1 MEHTVYFCQGYELII
16 VYCLN
21 FSYRIFGVKKLL
33 HWYFVQRIANNGK
46 SNNILIIYSTDCR
59 ILLNFK
65 IHWPFCKLH
74 CNFVINFGGLFVFWV
89 FGGMA
94 RVEWLAL
101 PDYQK
106 NIKHQPPPSPPFL
119 QAWNIQQQTF
129 FSTCHTQNKC
139 SGLNCHSLFMLWS
152 LTFDSW

>member
-46 SNNILIIYSTDCR
+46 SNGILIIYSTDCR
-59 ILLNFK
+59 ILLNFTCHKATDLK

-74 CNFVINFGGLFVFWV
+74 CNFVINFGGLFVFCF

-94 RVEWLAL
+94 LVEWLAL
-101 PDYQK
+101 PDYK
-106 NIKHQPPPSPPFL
+106 KIYKTPTSPLTPVPSSMKYSTTNIL
-119 QAWNIQQQTF
+119 QHLPYPKQMFWL
-129 FSTCHTQNKC
+129 K
-139 SGLNCHSLFMLWS
+139 LP
-152 LTFDSW
+152 